1 MFRWCSRRDATSQT
15 NRPGDPGRRGAG
27 YLHSGSARSWSRR
40 LTMGFS
46 EFLGNE
52 RIVAALRGA
61 LRSERVPHA
70 LLFTGPRGLGK
81 FTLARMFAQA
91 ATCERLSDDFCGE
104 CATCLRVSQ
113 LADPQKLLEQ
123 GLFERGE
130 SADAATVERVPLIL
144 QSHPDVWALVPDPVR
159 LKNPVARPMLRIGQL
174 RAVQR
179 AAYFQPMGR
188 RRVFILDGAET
199 MRWDVASVF
208 LKILEEPPGSATLIL
223 TAPSPYALLPTIVS
237 RCLQFHFAPLP
248 QAAVEKILKDKSDLK
263 PADRKL
269 AAELAEG
276 SPGLAIEMNIE
287 QASQQRRNA
296 LRILERAARGEG
308 FAQLFAETAAL
319 AKDRESSFEE
329 QIAVFYGLL
338 SDLLEL
344 TSGVK
349 QSTLRNA
356 LLVKELTALANS
368 VNVTWVM
375 RAIAGFD
382 ELHAGAR
389 RNLNRQLG
397 LDALAA
403 SLVTT
408 PERGIVSGV

>member
-1 MFRWCSRRDATSQT
+1 
-15 NRPGDPGRRGAG
+15 
-27 YLHSGSARSWSRR
+27 
-40 LTMGFS
+40 MGFA

-52 RIVAALRGA
+52 RVVTALRGA
-61 LRSERVPHA
+61 LRSGRVPHA
-70 LLFTGPRGLGK
+70 LLFTGPRGVGK

-91 ATCERLSDDFCGE
+91 ANCERLADDFCGE
-104 CATCLRVSQ
+104 CATCQRIGL
-113 LADPQKLLEQ
+113 LADPQSLLEQ
-123 GLFERGE
+123 GLAERGE

-159 LKNPVARPMLRIGQL
+159 LKSPVARPMLRVGQL

-179 AAYFQPMGR
+179 AAYFHPMGR
-188 RRVFILDGAET
+188 RRVFILDAADT
-199 MRWDVASVF
+199 MRWDVANVF

-223 TAPSPYALLPTIVS
+223 TAPSPYSLLPTIVS

-248 QAAVEKILKDKSDLK
+248 QADVEKILQDKTDRK
-263 PADRKL
+263 PAERKL
-269 AAELAEG
+269 AAQLAEG
-276 SPGLAIEMNIE
+276 SPGLAIEMNLE
-287 QASQQRRNA
+287 QAAGQRRSA

-308 FAQLFAETAAL
+308 FAQLFAETSAL

-344 TSGVK
+344 TSGVN
-349 QSTLRNA
+349 QPTLRNA
-356 LLVKELTALANS
+356 PLAKELTALAKS
-368 VNVTWVM
+368 VDVAWVM

-397 LDALAA
+397 LDTLAA
-403 SLVTT
+403 SLATT
-408 PERGIVSGV
+408 PERGSVSRM

>member
-1 MFRWCSRRDATSQT
+1 V
-15 NRPGDPGRRGAG
+15 G
-27 YLHSGSARSWSRR
+27 L
-40 LTMGFS
+40 S

-61 LRSERVPHA
+61 LRSKRVPHA
-70 LLFTGPRGLGK
+70 LLFTGPRGVGK

-91 ATCERLSDDFCGE
+91 ANCERLKDDFCGE
-104 CATCLRVSQ
+104 CATCRRISL
-113 LADPQKLLEQ
+113 LADPQTLIEQ
-123 GLFERGE
+123 GLTERGE

-159 LKNPVARPMLRIGQL
+159 LKSPVARPMLRVGQL

-199 MRWDVASVF
+199 MHQNVSNVF

-248 QAAVEKILKDKSDLK
+248 QAAVETILKEKTNRK
-263 PADRKL
+263 PAEIKL
-269 AAELAEG
+269 AAQLAEG
-276 SPGLAIEMNIE
+276 SPGLAIEMDID
-287 QASQQRRNA
+287 AAAQRRKSA
-296 LRILERAARGEG
+296 LRILERAAQGRG
-308 FAQLFAETAAL
+308 FAQLFSETSAL
-319 AKDRESSFEE
+319 AKDRDISFED

-338 SDLLEL
+338 TDLLEL
-344 TSGVK
+344 TSKLK
-349 QSTLRNA
+349 QPVLRNA
-356 LLVKELTALANS
+356 PLARELEFLSKS
-368 VNVTWVM
+368 VDSAWVL

-382 ELHAGAR
+382 ELFAGAR

-403 SLVTT
+403 SLA
-408 PERGIVSGV
+408 PANPRGPAPRP

>member
-1 MFRWCSRRDATSQT
+1 
-15 NRPGDPGRRGAG
+15 
-27 YLHSGSARSWSRR
+27 
-40 LTMGFS
+40 MGFA

-52 RIVAALRGA
+52 RVVTALRGA
-61 LRSERVPHA
+61 LRTGRVPHA
-70 LLFTGPRGLGK
+70 LLFTGPRGVGK

-91 ATCERLSDDFCGE
+91 ANCERLTDDFCGE
-104 CATCLRVSQ
+104 CATCQRVSL
-113 LADPQKLLEQ
+113 LAEPQALLEQ
-123 GLFERGE
+123 GLAERGE

-159 LKNPVARPMLRIGQL
+159 LKNPVARPMLRVGQL

-188 RRVFILDGAET
+188 RRVFILDGADT
-199 MRWDVASVF
+199 MRWDVANVF

-223 TAPSPYALLPTIVS
+223 TAPSPYSLLPTIVS

-248 QAAVEKILKDKSDLK
+248 QADVEKILQDKTDRK
-263 PADRKL
+263 PAQRKL
-269 AAELAEG
+269 AAQLAEG
-276 SPGLAIEMNIE
+276 SPGLAIEMNLE
-287 QASQQRRNA
+287 HAAEQRRNA

-349 QSTLRNA
+349 ESTLRNA
-356 LLVKELTALANS
+356 PLVNELTALAKF
-368 VNVTWVM
+368 VNVAWVM
-375 RAIAGFD
+375 RAIDGFD
-382 ELHAGAR
+382 ELHSGAR

-408 PERGIVSGV
+408 SERGVVSRR

>member
-1 MFRWCSRRDATSQT
+1 
-15 NRPGDPGRRGAG
+15 
-27 YLHSGSARSWSRR
+27 
-40 LTMGFS
+40 MGFA
-46 EFLGNE
+46 EFQGND

-61 LRSERVPHA
+61 LRERRVPHA
-70 LLFTGPRGLGK
+70 LLFTGPRGVGK

-91 ATCERLSDDFCGE
+91 ANCERLTDDFCGE
-104 CATCLRVSQ
+104 CLTCQRIAL

-123 GLFERGE
+123 GLVERGE

-159 LKNPVARPMLRIGQL
+159 LKTPVARPMLRVGQL

-199 MRWDVASVF
+199 MRWDVANVF

-248 QAAVEKILKDKSDLK
+248 QAAVERILKQKTGRK
-263 PADRKL
+263 PSEIKL
-269 AAELAEG
+269 AAQLAEG
-276 SPGLAIEMNIE
+276 SPGLAIEMDAE
-287 QASQQRRNA
+287 AAARGRRNA
-296 LRILERAARGEG
+296 LRILERAARGQG
-308 FAQLFAETAAL
+308 FAQLFADTSAL
-319 AKDRESSFEE
+319 AKDRDSSFEE
-329 QIAVFYGLL
+329 QIAVFYSLL
-338 SDLLEL
+338 TDLLEL
-344 TSGVK
+344 TSNVREPV
-349 QSTLRNA
+349 LRNVPLA
-356 LLVKELTALANS
+356 KELDSLSKTVDSA
-368 VNVTWVM
+368 WVL
-375 RAIAGFD
+375 RAVAEFD
-382 ELHAGAR
+382 QLYAGAR

-403 SLVTT
+403 SLALGSSRNR
-408 PERGIVSGV
+408 PS

>member
-1 MFRWCSRRDATSQT
+1 
-15 NRPGDPGRRGAG
+15 
-27 YLHSGSARSWSRR
+27 
-40 LTMGFS
+40 MGFS
-46 EFLGNE
+46 EFLGND

-61 LRSERVPHA
+61 LRSQRVPHA
-70 LLFTGPRGLGK
+70 LLFTGPRGVSK

-91 ATCERLSDDFCGE
+91 ANCERLSDDFCGE
-104 CATCLRVSQ
+104 CPTCQRISL
-113 LADPQKLLEQ
+113 LANPQRLIEQ
-123 GLFERGE
+123 GLAERGE
-130 SADAATVERVPLIL
+130 SAEAATVERTPLIL

-159 LKNPVARPMLRIGQL
+159 LKSPVARPVLRVGQL

-199 MRWDVASVF
+199 MRWDVANVF

-223 TAPSPYALLPTIVS
+223 TAPSPYSLLTTIVS

-248 QAAVEKILKDKSDLK
+248 QAEVEKILQEKTDRKS
-263 PADRKL
+263 ADRKL
-269 AAELAEG
+269 AAQLAEG
-276 SPGLAIEMNIE
+276 SPGLAMEMD
-287 QASQQRRNA
+287 
-296 LRILERAARGEG
+296 LERATQERRIALRVLQHAARSEG
-308 FAQLFAETAAL
+308 FAQLFADTSAL

-329 QIAVFYGLL
+329 QIQVFYGLL

-349 QSTLRNA
+349 HPVLRNVS
-356 LLVKELTALANS
+356 LSRELESLSKGITIA
-368 VNVTWVM
+368 WVM

-382 ELHAGAR
+382 ELYAGSR

-403 SLVTT
+403 SLA
-408 PERGIVSGV
+408 PSSGEESASRLQLQPR

>member
-1 MFRWCSRRDATSQT
+1 
-15 NRPGDPGRRGAG
+15 
-27 YLHSGSARSWSRR
+27 
-40 LTMGFS
+40 MGFA

-52 RIVAALRGA
+52 RIVTALRGA
-61 LRSERVPHA
+61 LRSGRVPHA
-70 LLFTGPRGLGK
+70 LLFTGPRGVGK
-81 FTLARMFAQA
+81 FTLTRLFAQA
-91 ATCERLSDDFCGE
+91 ANCERLTDDFCGE
-104 CATCLRVSQ
+104 CDTCQRISL
-113 LADPQKLLEQ
+113 LADPQALLEQ
-123 GLFERGE
+123 GLAERGE
-130 SADAATVERVPLIL
+130 SADASTVERVPLIL

-159 LKNPVARPMLRIGQL
+159 LKNPVARPMLRVGQL

-188 RRVFILDGAET
+188 RRVFILDGADT
-199 MRWDVASVF
+199 MRWDVANVF

-223 TAPSPYALLPTIVS
+223 TAPSPYSLLPTIVS

-248 QAAVEKILKDKSDLK
+248 QTDVEKILQHKTDRK
-263 PADRKL
+263 PAERKL
-269 AAELAEG
+269 AALLAEG
-276 SPGLAIEMNIE
+276 SPGLAIEMNPE
-287 QASQQRRNA
+287 QAAQQRRDA
-296 LRILERAARGEG
+296 LRILERAAHGEG

-344 TSGVK
+344 TSGIK
-349 QSTLRNA
+349 QPALRNVP
-356 LLVKELTALANS
+356 LVKELTLLAGS
-368 VNVTWVM
+368 VNTAWVM
-375 RAIAGFD
+375 RAISGFD

-403 SLVTT
+403 SLVTA
-408 PERGIVSGV
+408 PERAGVSRA